1 MSKALAKASY
11 DRGFLEKLAPSWEAY
26 LLPGRSTDGI
36 ITGFLAEAARE
47 PKIAQCNPTSVA
59 LCLLLCARLG
69 FEPGSPLG
77 HVYLIPYGG
86 VLTPIVGYKGLLE
99 LLRRSAE
106 VQHIEAGVVYQ
117 DELDRGLFTARFA
130 PAEINHAWALDVD
143 RSDEKLVAAYCSVV
157 LTNGARQQT
166 ILDRK
171 QIEARRGRG
180 HDGPAWRTDYAAMAR
195 KCPIRALL
203 ASGLV
208 PLSADDQRRV
218 AAVWETERADGGVS
232 DASPLAV
239 ITSRLAEHG
248 APTTTNVLDAA
259 AAALPAEVEDGQ
271 DCPTADELTGIGL
284 ERHGKEMWAA
294 ILAEQVGEDWHSRE
308 WTPAERQKVWGLV

>member
-11 DRGFLEKLAPSWEAY
+11 DRGFLEKLAPSWEPY

-59 LCLLLCARLG
+59 LSLLLCARLG

-106 VQHIEAGVVYQ
+106 VRQVDAGVVYR
-117 DELDRGLFTARFA
+117 DELTRGLFTATIS
-130 PAEINHAWALDVD
+130 PSEIHHAWALEID
-143 RSDEKLVAAYCSVV
+143 RSDEHLVAAYCYVV
-157 LTNGARQQT
+157 LVTGSRQQM

-171 QIEARRGRG
+171 QIEDRRARGKG
-180 HDGPAWRTDYAAMAR
+180 SQPAWKTDYAAMAR
-195 KCPIRALL
+195 KSAIRALL

-218 AAVWETERADGGVS
+218 AAVWETEQPTSAP
-232 DASPLAV
+232 APLAV
-239 ITSRLAEHG
+239 LPGQAPEHV

-259 AAALPAEVEDGQ
+259 AAALAAEVEDGQ

-308 WTPAERQKVWGLV
+308 WTPAERQKVWGLI